1 MTGVIAAVCLVLT
14 ASCAEYEAI
23 PRPSTFEREAN
34 RIQENLEK
42 PVPVPRPG
50 VKTEAAPAL
59 STASPGQ
66 PYIVGQGPSQDLF
79 GGLANAPLNLDLR
92 FEDAEIREVATT
104 ILGDILKKPY
114 VIDTT
119 LSGRVSL
126 RIARNVSQRG
136 LMEALRQSVTRVGG
150 DIRLA
155 NGTYEISNATAAGA
169 LDNQK
174 IAQLR
179 AANPSVSIVPL
190 RFAKPTVVS
199 DLLKAIYPSSQITVD
214 EAHNLLIIVGTQQQR
229 DQMASTAESLDVDG
243 MSNKTVAVYP
253 IGQGNAA
260 AVVDDLR
267 KIYASS
273 GGAQNS
279 PVEFIALGRSNSV
292 MAIARQQGALARV
305 GELIRSMDQ
314 RRNASGRRMYV
325 IQLQHARA
333 QMLAGVLRESLG
345 IQSTTTSTTSTTAA
359 TVGMATSPYA
369 GAPPQGGSPP
379 QAAAGVASLTGA
391 VPAGAPPGESGGAT
405 SSTSTA
411 YELDNIPL
419 RIVANIDTNS
429 IVIFATPGE
438 FGLIQEAV
446 RRLDAMPLQVLI
458 EATIMDVQLTDQLQ
472 FGVQA
477 FLQQQTSAGNTIQ
490 AGVTAATGFAGL
502 VPQTSGFNFIFAS
515 AGQVQAA
522 INALRAVTKVTVL
535 SSPQVVTLDNQP
547 AKLEVGQQVP
557 ITTQT
562 VTNTTTNNPAVVNSI
577 SYVQTGVILHV
588 TPRVNTTGG
597 VDLDIRQEVTD
608 APPAVNQQA
617 TSLTPIL
624 NRRNIETRVSVQS
637 TQTVALGG
645 LITENT
651 SDGRSRVPLLGDLP
665 VVGWLFGQTNQS
677 KTRQELLVFITPTV
691 FTSPE
696 EARNF
701 SLDLRRRID
710 SIWKKEG
717 SAQRSP

>member
-1 MTGVIAAVCLVLT
+1 MVGIAAVCLFLT

-23 PRPSTFEREAN
+23 PRASTFEREAA
-34 RIQENLEK
+34 RIEQNLQR
-42 PVPVPRPG
+42 PAPGPRPG
-50 VKTEAAPAL
+50 VKTEQAPGL
-59 STASPGQ
+59 STPSAAQ
-66 PYIVGQGPSQDLF
+66 PYIVGQGTGQDLF
-79 GGLANAPLNLDLR
+79 TGLGNQALNLDLR

-119 LSGRVSL
+119 LRGRVSL

-136 LMEALRQSVTRVGG
+136 LMEALRQSVNRVGG

-155 NGTYEISNATAAGA
+155 NGTYEINNAGAGA

-179 AANPSVSIVPL
+179 AANASVSIVPL
-190 RFAKPTVVS
+190 RFARPTVVA
-199 DLLKAIYPSSQITVD
+199 DLLRAIYPAAQITID
-214 EAHNLLIIVGTQQQR
+214 EPHNLLIIGGAQQQR
-229 DQMASTAESLDVDG
+229 DQMATTAESLDVDG

-279 PVEFIALGRSNSV
+279 PVEFIALARSNSV
-292 MAIARQQGALARV
+292 MAIARQQSALARV
-305 GELIRSMDQ
+305 GELIRSMDA
-314 RRNASGRRMYV
+314 RRNMSGRRMFV
-325 IQLQHARA
+325 VQLQHARA
-333 QMLAGVLRESLG
+333 QMLAQVLRESLG
-345 IQSTTTSTTSTTAA
+345 IQQTTTVNTTAPNV
-359 TVGMATSPYA
+359 TVTTT
-369 GAPPQGGSPP
+369 P
-379 QAAAGVASLTGA
+379 QAPAGGPVPASLTGA
-391 VPAGAPPGESGGAT
+391 VPPGAPGGDGAGGGAGP
-405 SSTSTA
+405 

-419 RIVANIDTNS
+419 RIVANTDTNS
-429 IVIFATPGE
+429 IVVFATPSE
-438 FGLIQEAV
+438 FALIQEAV
-446 RRLDAMPLQVLI
+446 RRLDAVPLQVLI
-458 EATIMDVQLTDQLQ
+458 EATIMDVNLNDQLQ

-477 FLQQQTSAGNTIQ
+477 FLQQQTSSGNTIQ
-490 AGVTAATGFAGL
+490 SGVTAIAGFAGM

-515 AGQVQAA
+515 ASQVQAA

-557 ITTQT
+557 ITTQQ
-562 VTNTTTNNPAVVNSI
+562 VTNTTTANPAIVNSI
-577 SYVQTGVILHV
+577 QYVQTGVILNV
-588 TPRVNTTGG
+588 TPRVNTQGG

-608 APPAVNQQA
+608 APAGTNPQA
-617 TSLTPIL
+617 PSLTPVL
-624 NRRNIETRVSVQS
+624 NRRIIETRVSVQS

-665 VVGWLFGQTNQS
+665 VVGWLFGQTNQQRIRS
-677 KTRQELLVFITPTV
+677 ELLVFLTPTV
-691 FTSPE
+691 FSSPE

-701 SLDLRRRID
+701 SLELRRRID
-710 SIWKKEG
+710 TIWKKDG
-717 SAQRSP
+717 SARRSP

>member
-1 MTGVIAAVCLVLT
+1 LASAIAAFCLLLG
-14 ASCAEYEAI
+14 SCTEYEAI
-23 PRPSTFEREAN
+23 PRRSTFEREAN
-34 RIQENLEK
+34 RISENLDK
-42 PVPVPRPG
+42 PVPTPIS
-50 VKTEAAPAL
+50 VKTEAVPSVAPGG
-59 STASPGQ
+59 PGQ

-79 GGLANAPLNLDLR
+79 QGLTNTPLNLDLR

-114 VIDTT
+114 VVDTT
-119 LSGRVSL
+119 LRGRVSL

-136 LMEALRQSVTRVGG
+136 LMEALRQSVARVGG

-155 NGTYEISNATAAGA
+155 AGTYEINNASAGS

-179 AANPSVSIVPL
+179 AANASLTIVPL
-190 RFAKPTVVS
+190 RFARPTVVA

-214 EAHNLLIIVGTQQQR
+214 EAHSLLLIAGQQQQR
-229 DQMASTAESLDVDG
+229 EQIAATAESLDVDG
-243 MSNKTVAVYP
+243 MNNRTVAVYP
-253 IGQGNAA
+253 IGSGSAA

-273 GGAQNS
+273 GGAQS
-279 PVEFIALGRSNSV
+279 PVEFVALTRSNSV
-292 MAIARQQGALARV
+292 MAIARQQAALARV

-314 RRNASGRRMYV
+314 RRSTSGRRMFV

-333 QMLAGVLRESLG
+333 PMLAAVLRESLG
-345 IQSTTTSTTSTTAA
+345 IQQTTTTTTTTTAPS
-359 TVGMATSPYA
+359 VGTMATSSQA
-369 GAPPQGGSPP
+369 GAPPLTGSPP
-379 QAAAGVASLTGA
+379 QAAAGVAPPASLTGA
-391 VPAGAPPGESGGAT
+391 VPPGPAGGEGGTA
-405 SSTSTA
+405 STSTA

-419 RIVANIDTNS
+419 RIVANTDTNS
-429 IVIFATPGE
+429 LVIFATPGE

-446 RRLDAMPLQVLI
+446 RRLDAAPLQVLI
-458 EATIMDVQLTDQLQ
+458 EATIMDVALNDALQ

-477 FLQQQTSAGNTIQ
+477 FLQQTTSAGNLIT
-490 AGVTAATGFAGL
+490 AGVTASNFATMGA
-502 VPQTSGFNFIFAS
+502 TSSGFNFLFS
-515 AGQVQAA
+515 TPGQVQAVV
-522 INALRAVTKVTVL
+522 NALRTVTKVTVL

-547 AKLEVGQQVP
+547 AKLEVGSQVP
-557 ITTQT
+557 ISTQT
-562 VTNTTTNNPAVVNSI
+562 VTNTTTNNPAIVNSI

-588 TPRVNTTGG
+588 TPRVNTLGG
-597 VDLDIRQEVTD
+597 VDLDIKQEVTD
-608 APPAVNQQA
+608 APPNTNPQA
-617 TSLTPIL
+617 PSLTPVL
-624 NRRNIETRVSVQS
+624 NRRVIETRVSVQS

-645 LITENT
+645 LITENAT
-651 SDGRSRVPLLGDLP
+651 DGRSRVPLLGDLP
-665 VVGWLFGQTNQS
+665 VVGWLFGQTTTSRQ
-677 KTRQELLVFITPTV
+677 RQELLVFLTPTV

-717 SAQRSP
+717 SARRSP

>member
-1 MTGVIAAVCLVLT
+1 
-14 ASCAEYEAI
+14 
-23 PRPSTFEREAN
+23 
-34 RIQENLEK
+34 
-42 PVPVPRPG
+42 
-50 VKTEAAPAL
+50 
-59 STASPGQ
+59 
-66 PYIVGQGPSQDLF
+66 
-79 GGLANAPLNLDLR
+79 
-92 FEDAEIREVATT
+92 
-104 ILGDILKKPY
+104 
-114 VIDTT
+114 
-119 LSGRVSL
+119 
-126 RIARNVSQRG
+126 
-136 LMEALRQSVTRVGG
+136 
-150 DIRLA
+150 
-155 NGTYEISNATAAGA
+155 
-169 LDNQK
+169 
-174 IAQLR
+174 
-179 AANPSVSIVPL
+179 
-190 RFAKPTVVS
+190 
-199 DLLKAIYPSSQITVD
+199 
-214 EAHNLLIIVGTQQQR
+214 
-229 DQMASTAESLDVDG
+229 
-243 MSNKTVAVYP
+243 
-253 IGQGNAA
+253 
-260 AVVDDLR
+260 
-267 KIYASS
+267 
-273 GGAQNS
+273 
-279 PVEFIALGRSNSV
+279 
-292 MAIARQQGALARV
+292 
-305 GELIRSMDQ
+305 
-314 RRNASGRRMYV
+314 
-325 IQLQHARA
+325 
-333 QMLAGVLRESLG
+333 MLAGVLRESLG
-345 IQSTTTSTTSTTAA
+345 IQNTTTSTTTT
-359 TVGMATSPYA
+359 TSPSVGMATSPYA

-710 SIWKKEG
+710 TIWKKEG